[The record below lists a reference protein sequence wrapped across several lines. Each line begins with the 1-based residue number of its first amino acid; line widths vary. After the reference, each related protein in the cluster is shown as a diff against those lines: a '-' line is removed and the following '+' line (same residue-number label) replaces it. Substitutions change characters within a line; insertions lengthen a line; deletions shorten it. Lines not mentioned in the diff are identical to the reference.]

1 MYFRKKYERS
11 DMMTLKQLRV
21 NKGLSQVELGKQVGL
36 KQTTISQYENGSRK
50 PPLSMAKKL
59 SVALDVTLDDIFC
72 SLTFQ
77 NEIRD
82 NYNK

>member
-1 MYFRKKYERS
+1 
-11 DMMTLKQLRV
+11 MTLKQLRT
-21 NKGLSQVELGKQVGL
+21 NRGMSQAELGDMVGL

-59 SVALDVTLDDIFC
+59 SEVLNVSLDDFFS

-77 NEIRD
+77 NEIQD
-82 NYNK
+82 DYNK

>member
-1 MYFRKKYERS
+1 MYFRTKYERG
-11 DMMTLKQLRV
+11 DMMTLKELRV
-21 NKGLSQVELGKQVGL
+21 NKGLSQVELGNKVGL

-59 SVALDVTLDDIFC
+59 SDALGVTLDDIFC

-77 NEIRD
+77 NEIQHD
-82 NYNK
+82 YNK

>member
-1 MYFRKKYERS
+1 
-11 DMMTLKQLRV
+11 MTLKQLRV
-21 NKGLSQVELGKQVGL
+21 NKGLSQVELGSKVGL

-77 NEIRD
+77 NEIQD
-82 NYNK
+82 DYNKQR

>member
-21 NKGLSQVELGKQVGL
+21 NKGLSQVELGNQVGL

>member
-1 MYFRKKYERS
+1 
-11 DMMTLKQLRV
+11 MTLKQLRT
-21 NKGLSQVELGKQVGL
+21 NKGMSQAELADMVGL

-59 SVALDVTLDDIFC
+59 SEVLNVSLDDFFS

-77 NEIRD
+77 NEIQD
-82 NYNK
+82 DYNK

>member
-1 MYFRKKYERS
+1 
-11 DMMTLKQLRV
+11 MTLKQLRV
-21 NKGLSQVELGKQVGL
+21 NKGLSQVELGSKVGL
-36 KQTTISQYENGSRK
+36 KQATISQYENGSRK

-77 NEIRD
+77 NEIQD
-82 NYNK
+82 DYNKKR

>member
-1 MYFRKKYERS
+1 
-11 DMMTLKQLRV
+11 MTLKQLRV
-21 NKGLSQVELGKQVGL
+21 NKGLSQVELGNQVGL

>member
-1 MYFRKKYERS
+1 
-11 DMMTLKQLRV
+11 MTLKQLRT
-21 NKGLSQVELGKQVGL
+21 NKGMSQAELGDMVGL

-59 SVALDVTLDDIFC
+59 SEVLNVSLDDFFS

-77 NEIRD
+77 NEIQD
-82 NYNK
+82 DYNK